1 MFKTFEEVI
10 ALAIGRESQA
20 ANFYQISAAK
30 SERPATKSMFNEL
43 AAEELKHKILL
54 EKLTSEQ
61 LKNFKFSK
69 IENLGL
75 SSIIQDAPFS
85 PDMEYPAALRI
96 AIKKEEEAIQLYS
109 ALAGQ
114 TALGGLKDTP
124 ECSNASEQNQ
134 IKQLFDFLVEQE
146 KQHKNQLEAE
156 YNDVVLKDY

>member
-1 MFKTFEEVI
+1 MFKSFEEVV
-10 ALAIGRESQA
+10 AFAIGRESQA
-20 ANFYQISAAK
+20 ADFYQISATK
-30 SERPATKSMFNEL
+30 SEKPATKSMFNEL
-43 AAEELKHKILL
+43 AAEEMKHKNLL

-61 LKNFKFSK
+61 LKNFKPSK

-75 SSIIQDAPFS
+75 SSIIQDAQFS
-85 PDMEYPAALRI
+85 PDMEYPAALRM

-109 ALAGQ
+109 ALAEQSG
-114 TALGGLKDTP
+114 LGGLNDTP
-124 ECSNASEQNQ
+124 ECGNTGDKDQ